1 MIRSILYATDLGLN
15 APYVLEHS
23 LGLAGAFNAALHVV
37 HVVEPMGLFAE
48 SVLKTYLDDA
58 AIDDIRHKGLSQV
71 MAGIERQV
79 LEGFRDEMADV
90 TQHLEAI
97 RSVHVL
103 QGDPPH
109 SILNEARA
117 VKADML
123 VIGSHSYGGESGV
136 PVGRTAARL
145 IQLSSIPVY
154 LVPMVQHRI

>member
-23 LGLAGAFNAALHVV
+23 LGLAGAFHAALHVV

-58 AIDDIRHKGLSQV
+58 AIEDIRQKGLSQV

-90 TQHLEAI
+90 SQHLDAI
-97 RSVHVL
+97 RSVHVR
-103 QGDPPH
+103 QGDPAH
-109 SILNEARA
+109 SILHEARA

-123 VIGSHSYGGESGV
+123 VVGSHSYGAQTEV
-136 PVGRTAARL
+136 PVGRTATRL
-145 IQLSSIPVY
+145 IQLSTIPVY
-154 LVPMVQHRI
+154 LVPMALHRA